1 MPQFKRH
8 KRLKRISSKQ
18 KFGVRYLHQH
28 LFKDDPTSE
37 EDSAVEDSHHFVAQ
51 KTDGRLSFVRA
62 ISGLMLLAGLVLAL
76 VGGLV
81 RRREIDYR
89 VHKNGDEEP
98 VGDAVQYNSMLDAF
112 VLIGSV
118 LMMLGGVMLAAVQIL
133 ICYPRMKSGTRKP
146 RVKDPESFLYPE
158 KTSES
163 EIAAKKFDKVPVYAL
178 VHKVQPKKKNG
189 DKKERRTSLKIKKQK
204 FKTSIDEEQD
214 GKQTNE

>member
-28 LFKDDPTSE
+28 LFKDEPTSE
-37 EDSAVEDSHHFVAQ
+37 EDSAVEDSHHFIPQ
-51 KTDGRLSFVRA
+51 KTDGRLCFVRA

-76 VGGLV
+76 VGGLMK
-81 RRREIDYR
+81 RREIDYR
-89 VHKNGDEEP
+89 VHKDGDEEP
-98 VGDAVQYNSMLDAF
+98 VGDAVQYNSMLDAL

-146 RVKDPESFLYPE
+146 RVKDPENFLYPE
-158 KTSES
+158 KTGES
-163 EIAAKKFDKVPVYAL
+163 EVAAKKFDKVPVYAL
-178 VHKVQPKKKNG
+178 VHKVQPKKKDGN
-189 DKKERRTSLKIKKQK
+189 KRTKLSIKKQK
-204 FKTSIDEEQD
+204 FKTSIDEEQHEQD
-214 GKQTNE
+214 N

>member
-37 EDSAVEDSHHFVAQ
+37 EDSAVEDSHHLMPQ
-51 KTDGRLSFVRA
+51 KTDGRLFFVRA

-81 RRREIDYR
+81 KRREIDYK
-89 VHKNGDEEP
+89 VHKDGNEEP
-98 VGDAVQYNSMLDAF
+98 VGDAVQYNSMLDAL

-118 LMMLGGVMLAAVQIL
+118 LIMLGGVMLAAVQIL
-133 ICYPRMKSGTRKP
+133 ICYPRMKSGTKKP
-146 RVKDPESFLYPE
+146 RIKDPESFLYPE
-158 KTSES
+158 KSES
-163 EIAAKKFDKVPVYAL
+163 EVATKKFDKVPVYAL
-178 VHKVQPKKKNG
+178 VHKVQPKKKDGN
-189 DKKERRTSLKIKKQK
+189 KKDRTNHSLKKSK
-204 FKTSIDEEQD
+204 FKTSIDEEENE
-214 GKQTNE
+214 QTK

>member
-37 EDSAVEDSHHFVAQ
+37 EDSAVEDTHRLLPHKA
-51 KTDGRLSFVRA
+51 DGRLCFVRA

-81 RRREIDYR
+81 KRREIDYR
-89 VHKNGDEEP
+89 VHTDGNEEP
-98 VGDAVQYNSMLDAF
+98 VGQAVQYNSMLDAL

-118 LMMLGGVMLAAVQIL
+118 LMMLGGVMMAAVQIL

-146 RVKDPESFLYPE
+146 RVKDPESFLYPQ

-163 EIAAKKFDKVPVYAL
+163 AIAAKKFEKVPVYAL
-178 VHKVQPKKKNG
+178 VHKVQPKKRDG
-189 DKKERRTSLKIKKQK
+189 SRKEKGNSSIKKPL
-204 FKTSIDEEQD
+204 FKSSIDEEDNEHQD
-214 GKQTNE
+214 N

>member
-37 EDSAVEDSHHFVAQ
+37 EDSAVEDSHLIPHKA
-51 KTDGRLSFVRA
+51 DGRLCFVRSL
-62 ISGLMLLAGLVLAL
+62 SGLMLMAGVVLAL

-81 RRREIDYR
+81 KRREINYR
-89 VHKNGDEEP
+89 VHKDGGEEP
-98 VGDAVQYNSMLDAF
+98 IGDAVQYNSMLDAV

-118 LMMLGGVMLAAVQIL
+118 LMMLGAVMLASVQIL
-133 ICYPRMKSGTRKP
+133 ICYPRKISGTRKP

-158 KTSES
+158 KSES
-163 EIAAKKFDKVPVYAL
+163 EVAAKQLEKVPVYAL
-178 VHKVQPKKKNG
+178 VHKVQPKKKGG
-189 DKKERRTSLKIKKQK
+189 DKKDRTSLIKKQK
-204 FKTSIDEEQD
+204 FKTSIDEE
-214 GKQTNE
+214 NEEDH

>member
-37 EDSAVEDSHHFVAQ
+37 EDSAVEDSHHIMPR
-51 KTDGRLSFVRA
+51 KTDGRLCFVRA
-62 ISGLMLLAGLVLAL
+62 ISGLMLLAGLILAL

-81 RRREIDYR
+81 KRREIDYR
-89 VHKNGDEEP
+89 VHKDGNEKP
-98 VGDAVQYNSMLDAF
+98 VGDAVQYNSMLDAL

-146 RVKDPESFLYPE
+146 RIKDPESFLYPE
-158 KTSES
+158 KSES
-163 EIAAKKFDKVPVYAL
+163 EVASKKFDKVPVYAL

-189 DKKERRTSLKIKKQK
+189 NKLKDRTNLSIKKPK
-204 FKTSIDEEQD
+204 FKTSIDEEENEQD
-214 GKQTNE
+214 N